1 MARPRDT
8 HPPDPSEEEA
18 ALKDPYQRLMA
29 RNIRELNHHLW
40 ELRDSI
46 AIVADWMQKTEQER
60 QERLERQ
67 ARERRTP

>member
-8 HPPDPSEEEA
+8 RPPDPDKDEA

-29 RNIRELNHHLW
+29 RNFRELNHHLW

-46 AIVADWMQKTEQER
+46 AIVADWMQKVEE
-60 QERLERQ
+60 
-67 ARERRTP
+67 ERRAVREKRG